1 MAEKITAETKRW
13 INAVLQNDE
22 VSTDDELVEQFI
34 VDGKLTPEMAYK
46 VVSQREK
53 CLRDPHYSVKF

>member
-1 MAEKITAETKRW
+1 MAKKITSETKRW

-34 VDGKLTPEMAYK
+34 SDGELTPEMAYK

-53 CLRDPHYSVKF
+53 CLRDPYYSVKF

>member
-22 VSTDDELVEQFI
+22 ASTDDELVEQFI
-34 VDGKLTPEMAYK
+34 SEGKLTVEMAYK

-53 CLRDPHYSVKF
+53 CLRDPYYSVKF